1 MFIMINIKEKKILL
15 KPEDLSPSSNK
26 FEILGVFN
34 PGAIRLANGDIVL
47 YVRIW
52 EKLIKT
58 EDKNYFYA
66 PRMAGRKTFKI
77 VIDKFKKEIVRT
89 KSDLDVVFKDG
100 TKRITFISYFKR
112 VILDTSGFKIKSID
126 KKPSFYGLYNDGEF
140 GVEDPRITRVGKW
153 YVMTYVSL
161 SKEQNIST
169 SLAIST
175 DCKNWK
181 RRGIIFG
188 EQDKDVV
195 IFPRKVKGK
204 YVAFDRPESNF
215 QFSLPHIWIA
225 YSNNLESWGDLKPV
239 GCVYK
244 KGRTCPRN
252 GAGPPPIKTDKGWLL
267 IYHAVIEKEE
277 NNKGVSEYIVGAA
290 LFNLKN
296 PEKIIATTGKPLLL
310 PSKEEVL
317 VFNTKRVIFP
327 TGAVL
332 DKNKKDILIFSG
344 ESDKITT
351 VNKVSL
357 KDILKELKRI

>member
-1 MFIMINIKEKKILL
+1 MIKIKEKKVLL
-15 KPEDLSPSSNK
+15 EPRDLFPSSSK

-34 PGAIRLANGDIVL
+34 PGAVRLANGDIVL

-58 EDKNYFYA
+58 EDKKYYYA
-66 PRMAGRKTFKI
+66 PRMIGRKTFKV
-77 VIDKFKKEIVRT
+77 VIDKFKKESA
-89 KSDLDVVFKDG
+89 KSKSNLDIIFKDG

-112 VILDTSGFKIKSID
+112 VILDRSGFNIKLID
-126 KKPSFYGLYNDGEF
+126 KNPSFYGLYNDGEF
-140 GVEDPRITRVGKW
+140 GVEDPRITKIEKG
-153 YVMTYVSL
+153 YIMTYVSL

-169 SLAIST
+169 SLAISR

-195 IFPRKVKGK
+195 IFPRKVKEK

-225 YSNNLESWGDLKPV
+225 YSSNLESWGDLKPV

-244 KGRTCPRN
+244 KGGICTRN

-267 IYHAVIEKEE
+267 IYHAVEEKEE
-277 NNKGVSEYIVGAA
+277 NNKRVSEYIVGAA

-296 PEKIIATTGKPLLL
+296 PEKIISATGKPLLL
-310 PSKEEVL
+310 PLKEEVM
-317 VFNTKRVIFP
+317 VFDAKRIIFP
-327 TGAVL
+327 TGAIF
-332 DKNKKDILIFSG
+332 DENKKDLLIFSG

-351 VNKVSL
+351 VSKVSL
-357 KDILKELKRI
+357 RDILKALKRI